1 MIGQRGTRSA
11 RHWSNH
17 RDMNHTT
24 RRLQKTLLSTF
35 MIAVLTLLSAGS
47 EAQTYFYLEQI
58 TVDPA
63 SPTTTDAITITVS
76 GNLSNTAAHIVS
88 TSFSLSGNTLQI
100 IVNAAFDGIGLD
112 VLVPHEEQI
121 PIGNLAA
128 GTYTIL
134 VNGTAVAD
142 LAPSPQHQFV
152 VSGGTPSDCDS
163 LEILSVQW
171 GVFGTD
177 GLVVTAANGSSDL
190 FDYPGFVML
199 DMDGDTLAKETVNYF
214 GIGVLPQEHL
224 LEVVD
229 GAVID
234 GNTLQGQLHLWS
246 GFYAEQECQFEG
258 TWDLCPTTACT
269 VVVPYLVNLGDAIVA
284 AEIPYSVLSADGL
297 PLASGT
303 FQITSLQQS
312 DYGTGVCLAPGEY
325 TLQLAPITPVGGQ
338 LYYGMS
344 ADMLTFQREQAF
356 YEQGGGLNTLPFT
369 VYSSCID
376 GSNTV
381 SEVAAPVGTVA
392 TVEGDQ
398 LIARNPGG
406 RSIGAYQLIEG
417 GGRTV
422 RTGIGLADRERLSMA
437 GLPHGV
443 YLFRAAGSV
452 GIRIVY

>member
-1 MIGQRGTRSA
+1 
-11 RHWSNH
+11 
-17 RDMNHTT
+17 MNHIT
-24 RRLQKTLLSTF
+24 RRLQNNLLSTCVT
-35 MIAVLTLLSAGS
+35 AVLTLLGPRS

-63 SPTTTDAITITVS
+63 SPTTTDAIMITVS

-88 TSFSLSGNTLQI
+88 TSFSLSGNTVQL

-163 LEILSVQW
+163 LEIISVHW

-177 GLVVTAANGSSDL
+177 RLVVTAANGSSDL

-258 TWDLCPTTACT
+258 TWELCPTTACT
-269 VVVPYLVNLGDAIVA
+269 SVTPYLVNLGDAIVA
-284 AEIPYSVLSADGL
+284 AEIPYSVLDADGL
-297 PLASGT
+297 PLATGT

-312 DYGTGVCLAPGEY
+312 DYEPGVCLAPGEY
-325 TLQLAPITPVGGQ
+325 SLQLAPITPVGGQ
-338 LYYGMS
+338 LYHGMS
-344 ADMLTFQREQAF
+344 ADMMNFQREQAF
-356 YEQGGGLNTLPFT
+356 YEQGGGQNTLPFT
-369 VYSSCID
+369 VYAACID
-376 GSNTV
+376 GSNGV
-381 SEVAAPVGTVA
+381 SEGDAPAGTVV
-392 TVEGDQ
+392 TLEGDQ
-398 LIARNPGG
+398 LIVMNPDG
-406 RSIGAYQLIEG
+406 RPIGAYQLIDG

-422 RTGIGLADRERLSMA
+422 RSGVCLADRERLSMT
-437 GLPHGV
+437 GSPRGM
-443 YLFRAAGSV
+443 YLFRAAGPV
-452 GIRIVY
+452 GLRIVY